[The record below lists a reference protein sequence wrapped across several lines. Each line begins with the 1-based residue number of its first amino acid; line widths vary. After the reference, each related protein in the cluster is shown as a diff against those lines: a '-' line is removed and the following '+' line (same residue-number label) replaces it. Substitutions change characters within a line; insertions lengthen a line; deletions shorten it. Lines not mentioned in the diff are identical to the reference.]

1 MAPIGPYSLRPA
13 MNPGKVTVALTL
25 QWGSATNTGLLR
37 SNNQDAVLA
46 AAPVFVV
53 ADGLGGHA
61 AGEVASRLAVE
72 AFAPLAY
79 KSDLTRADVVRAV
92 ADAHARILAHAEAD
106 PASAH
111 MGTTVSGVAVV
122 WFGDSM
128 HWLAFNVGDS
138 RVYRVEPDRLVQV
151 TVDHS
156 EVQQLI
162 DAGHL
167 AAEDAETHPRRNVV
181 TRALG
186 ISRDATPDCWIFPA
200 VAGERLLL
208 CTDGLTKE
216 LRDHEILA
224 ALEGATA
231 PTGAEQ
237 LVAAALDHGGR
248 DNVTVVVV
256 DALPTAEAP
265 QGTSEVDDRTGPPV
279 SARPS

>member
-1 MAPIGPYSLRPA
+1 M
-13 MNPGKVTVALTL
+13 ALTL

-37 SNNQDAVLA
+37 TNNQDSVLA

-61 AGEVASRLAVE
+61 AGEVASQLAVQ

-79 KSDLTRADVVRAV
+79 KPEVTRADVVGAV
-92 ADAHARILAHAEAD
+92 AEAHARILAHAEAD
-106 PASAH
+106 PSTAQ
-111 MGTTVSGVAVV
+111 MGTTISGVAVV
-122 WFGDSM
+122 WFGDAM

-162 DAGHL
+162 DAGQL

-186 ISRDATPDCWIFPA
+186 ISRDATPDCWVFPA
-200 VAGERLLL
+200 VPGERLLL

-216 LRDHEILA
+216 LGDHEILA

-231 PTGAEQ
+231 STGAEQ

-256 DALPTAEAP
+256 DALPKAESP
-265 QGTSEVDDRTGPPV
+265 QEASEVDDRTGPPV
-279 SARPS
+279 SDRPS

>member
-1 MAPIGPYSLRPA
+1 MTT
-13 MNPGKVTVALTL
+13 GKVSVALTL
-25 QWGSATNTGLLR
+25 QWGSATNVGFVR
-37 SNNQDAVLA
+37 SQNQDAFLA

-61 AGEVASRLAVE
+61 AGEIASRLAVE

-79 KSDLTRADVVRAV
+79 RSEVTRADVVRAV
-92 ADAHARILAHAEAD
+92 TDAHARILAHAEAD
-106 PASAH
+106 PTTAH

-122 WFGDSM
+122 WFGEAM

-138 RVYRVEPDRLVQV
+138 RVYRVEADRLMQV

-162 DAGHL
+162 DSGRL

-186 ISRDATPDCWIFPA
+186 ISRDPTPDCWVFPA
-200 VAGERLLL
+200 DAGERLLI

-216 LRDHEILA
+216 LRDDEILA
-224 ALEGATA
+224 ALAEATA
-231 PTGAEQ
+231 PVAAEQ

-248 DNVTVVVV
+248 DNVTVVVI
-256 DALPTAEAP
+256 DALPTSQTSQE
-265 QGTSEVDDRTGPPV
+265 TSEADDRTGPPV
-279 SARPS
+279 PAPQS

>member
-1 MAPIGPYSLRPA
+1 M
-13 MNPGKVTVALTL
+13 ALTL
-25 QWGSATNTGLLR
+25 QWGSGTNTGFVR
-37 SNNQDAVLA
+37 SQNQDAVLA

-53 ADGLGGHA
+53 ADGLGGHV

-79 KSDLTRADVVRAV
+79 RSEVTRADVVQAV
-92 ADAHARILAHAEAD
+92 ADAHASILAFAKAE
-106 PASAH
+106 PSTAH
-111 MGTTVSGVAVV
+111 MGTTISGVAVV
-122 WFGDSM
+122 WFGESM

-138 RVYRVEPDRLVQV
+138 RVYRVEPERLVQV

-162 DAGHL
+162 DAGQL

-186 ISRDATPDCWIFPA
+186 ISRDPTPDCWVFPA
-200 VAGERLLL
+200 GAGERLLI

-216 LRDHEILA
+216 LCDDEILA
-224 ALEGATA
+224 ALAGATA
-231 PTGAEQ
+231 PAAAEQ

-256 DALPTAEAP
+256 DALPSSETSNQVSEA
-265 QGTSEVDDRTGPPV
+265 DDRTGPPV